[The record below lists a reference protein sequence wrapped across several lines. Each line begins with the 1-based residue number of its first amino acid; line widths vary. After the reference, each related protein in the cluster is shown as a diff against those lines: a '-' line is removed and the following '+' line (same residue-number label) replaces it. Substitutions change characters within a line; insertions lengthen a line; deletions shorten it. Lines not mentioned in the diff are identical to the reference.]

1 MLAADLGVGRDTVK
15 QLGKWLATIGYKRG
29 VTPWFLFVAHFRYD

>member
-15 QLGKWLATIGYKRG
+15 QLGQWLTTIGY
-29 VTPWFLFVAHFRYD
+29 